1 MFTVALGVIRDLIFQ
16 IFIFKI
22 KEKLDYTLYNRATL
36 WVYFGF
42 RTGVEPTTFAVG
54 GRRSIHLRYGCITAV
69 LNLRTA
75 GDC

>member
-1 MFTVALGVIRDLIFQ
+1 MFTVALEVVCDLILR

-42 RTGVEPTTFAVG
+42 RTGVEPARLQNRNLMRYPVT
-54 GRRSIHLRYGCITAV
+54 LRV
-69 LNLRTA
+69 H
-75 GDC
+75 